1 MRTNYKVGHHASPD
15 VKRRAF
21 LQSSAALSLLGLT
34 GCASTSSMM
43 SSIPSKAKVVVIGGG
58 YGGATAAKYVRL
70 LSGYKIDVVLIE
82 PLDAFISCPI
92 SNLVLSGS
100 KQIGDIT
107 TPYTSLS
114 RNHGITVVKDY
125 ASAIDTA
132 KKTVTLAGG
141 SVIAYDKLVLSP
153 GIEMM
158 FGSVEGLQAAQ
169 ASGQILQAWKAGAE
183 TLALRK
189 QLEAMPDG
197 GVYAITIPE
206 APYRC
211 PPGPYE
217 RASVIAGY
225 FKAAKPRS
233 KVLILDAN
241 PDVTSKGPLFKK
253 VWAEQYKG
261 IVEYRSQ
268 HKATAVDAKA
278 GLIRFDVQD
287 DVKANVLNVLPAMRA
302 GAIAVQTGL
311 NNQANNRWCGVNFLT
326 FESTVAKDVY
336 VLGDSIQVAPAMPKS
351 GHMANNHGKVAAAA
365 IVAQLSGWDVN
376 PAPMLTNTC
385 YSFVDN
391 KNVVHVASVHEYVA
405 AEKTFKAVA
414 GSGGVSAG
422 PSELEGVYALNWA
435 SNIWA
440 DTLT

>member
-1 MRTNYKVGHHASPD
+1 MSNNFQ
-15 VKRRAF
+15 RRSF
-21 LQSSAALSLLGLT
+21 LQSAAALSLLGLT
-34 GCASTSSMM
+34 ACASTS
-43 SSIPSKAKVVVIGGG
+43 IPSRAKVVVIGGG

-70 LSGYKIDVVLIE
+70 LSDYKIDVVLIE
-82 PLDAFISCPI
+82 PDQAFISCPI
-92 SNLVLSGS
+92 SNLVLSGA
-100 KQIGDIT
+100 KQMADIT
-107 TPYTSLS
+107 MSYAGLAG
-114 RNHGITVVKDY
+114 NHGVTVVRDY

-132 KKTVTLAGG
+132 RKAVTLAGG
-141 SVIAYDKLVLSP
+141 ATIAYDKLVVSP
-153 GIEMM
+153 GVELM
-158 FGSVEGLQAAQ
+158 FGSVEGLQQAN
-169 ASGQILQAWKAGAE
+169 ASGQVLQAWKGGPE
-183 TLALRK
+183 TVALRK

-225 FKAAKPRS
+225 FKAIKPRS

-261 IVEYRSQ
+261 IIEYRGQ
-268 HKATAVDAKA
+268 HKATGVDAKA
-278 GLIRFDVQD
+278 GVIRFDVQD
-287 DVKANVLNVLPAMRA
+287 DVKADVLNILPSMRA
-302 GAIAVQTGL
+302 GTIAVQAGL

-326 FESTVAKDVY
+326 FESTAAKDVH

-365 IVAQLSGWDVN
+365 IVAELSGWEVN
-376 PAPMLTNTC
+376 PSPMLTNTC

-391 KNVVHVASVHEYVA
+391 RKVIHVASVHEYVA

-422 PSELEGVYALNWA
+422 PTELEGDYALSWA
-435 SNIWA
+435 RNIWA

>member
-1 MRTNYKVGHHASPD
+1 MNTSHF
-15 VKRRAF
+15 KRRSF
-21 LQSSAALSLLGLT
+21 LQSTAAVGLLGLA
-34 GCASTSSMM
+34 GCASTSGT
-43 SSIPSKAKVVVIGGG
+43 PSKARVVVIGGG

-70 LSGYKIDVVLIE
+70 LSANKIDVVLIE
-82 PLDAFISCPI
+82 PQDVFISCPI
-92 SNLVLSGS
+92 SNLVLSGG
-100 KQIGDIT
+100 KQLGDLT
-107 TPYTSLS
+107 TPYTGLS

-125 ASAIDTA
+125 ASAIDTVR
-132 KKTVTLAGG
+132 KTVTLG
-141 SVIAYDKLVLSP
+141 SGATIAYDKLVVSP
-153 GIEMM
+153 GVELLL
-158 FGSVEGLQAAQ
+158 GSVQGLKEAN

-183 TLALRK
+183 TVALRR

-225 FKAAKPRS
+225 FKAVKPRS

-261 IVEYRSQ
+261 MVEYRGQ
-268 HKATAVDAKA
+268 HKVTAVDAKA
-278 GLIRFDVQD
+278 GLIKFDVQD
-287 DVKANVLNVLPAMRA
+287 DVKANVLNVLPPMRA
-302 GAIAVQTGL
+302 GAIAVLAGL
-311 NNQANNRWCGVNFLT
+311 NNQANNRWCGVNYLS
-326 FESTVAKDVY
+326 FESTAAKDVH
-336 VLGDSIQVAPAMPKS
+336 VLGDAIQVAPAMPKS

-391 KNVVHVASVHEYVA
+391 KNVIHVASVHEYVA
-405 AEKTFKAVA
+405 AEKTFKIVA
-414 GSGGVSAG
+414 GSGGVSVG
-422 PSELEGVYALNWA
+422 PTELEGVYALNWA

-440 DTLT
+440 DTLA